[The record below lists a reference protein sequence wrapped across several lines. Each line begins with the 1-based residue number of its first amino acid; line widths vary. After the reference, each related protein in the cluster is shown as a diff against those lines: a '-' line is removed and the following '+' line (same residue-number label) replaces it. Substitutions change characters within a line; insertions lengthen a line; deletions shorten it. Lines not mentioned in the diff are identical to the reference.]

1 VKARVARSVAE
12 LLTSPRVRDARRQ
25 FAAFARRARGG
36 AAVVHYFHQADDP
49 YSQLV
54 MQVLPKLVERYELRL
69 ALHLV
74 EPPSAAAAPDRAR
87 LQAWSRRDAADLA
100 AACGLV
106 YADPGA
112 EPDAA
117 LVELANRA
125 TVRAVADP
133 APNDSVLRAA
143 VAAGRALWSADRA
156 ALDAMPLATA
166 AQTDAALTAG
176 TDLRRSWGHYLGAM
190 LYFEGE
196 WYWGVDRLWHLEQRL
211 RTAGLWRGGDAHWI
225 VAVPQVG
232 CNHRPGSARA
242 PEMHFFCSLR
252 SPYTY
257 LAVPRVQQLARHY
270 GARLRLR
277 FVLPMVMRG
286 LPVPRAKRL
295 YILRDAKREAEALGL
310 PFGRIVDPVGVPTE
324 RGLAVLHRACEAG
337 QGEQFLESFMR
348 GVWAEGVDAG
358 GDAGLRRLAAR
369 VGLDAS
375 FVSEALADPAWR
387 GVAQANREEMLGLG
401 LWGVPSF
408 RVDAGPAR
416 WGQDRLWQVERDLIA
431 ATGATPALRSPE

>member
-1 VKARVARSVAE
+1 MKARVARSVTE
-12 LLTSPRVRDARRQ
+12 LLTSPRVREARRRL
-25 FAAFARRARGG
+25 AALSRRARGG
-36 AAVVHYFHQADDP
+36 GAVVHYFHQADDP
-49 YSQLV
+49 YSQL
-54 MQVLPKLVERYELRL
+54 MLQVLPQLTEAYELSL

-74 EPPSAAAAPDRAR
+74 EPPSTAAAPDRAR
-87 LQAWSRRDAADLA
+87 LQEWSRRDAAELA

-117 LVELANRA
+117 LVALANRA
-125 TVRAVADP
+125 VAHAFADRASHRSA
-133 APNDSVLRAA
+133 LRAA
-143 VAAGRALWSADRA
+143 DAAGRALRSGDRA
-156 ALDAMPLATA
+156 ALERLPLAA
-166 AQTDAALTAG
+166 ADETDVALAAG
-176 TDLRRSWGHYLGAM
+176 TARRRKWGHYLGAM
-190 LYFEGE
+190 LYLEGE
-196 WYWGVDRLWHLEQRL
+196 WYWGIDRLWHLEQRL
-211 RTAGLWRGGDAHWI
+211 RAAGLWRGGDARWI
-225 VAVPQVG
+225 VAMPQIG
-232 CNHRPGSARA
+232 FCHRPRSAHA
-242 PEMHFFCSLR
+242 PELHFFCSLR

-257 LAVPRVQQLARHY
+257 LAVPRVQRLARHY
-270 GARLRLR
+270 GASLRLR

-310 PFGRIVDPVGVPTE
+310 PFGRIVDPVGAPTE
-324 RGLAVLHRACEAG
+324 RGLAVLHRACG
-337 QGEQFLESFMR
+337 VGRGEQFLESFMR

-358 GDAGLRRLAAR
+358 SDAGLRRLAAR
-369 VGLDAS
+369 AGLDAS

-431 ATGATPALRSPE
+431 ATGATPVQ

>member
-1 VKARVARSVAE
+1 VKARVARSVTE
-12 LLTSPRVRDARRQ
+12 LLTSPRVREARRRL
-25 FAAFARRARGG
+25 AALSRRARGG
-36 AAVVHYFHQADDP
+36 GAVVHYFHQADDP
-49 YSQLV
+49 YSQL
-54 MQVLPKLVERYELRL
+54 MLQVLPQLTEAYELSL

-74 EPPSAAAAPDRAR
+74 EPPSTAAAPDRAR
-87 LQAWSRRDAADLA
+87 LQEWSRRDAAELA

-117 LVELANRA
+117 LVALANRA
-125 TVRAVADP
+125 VAHAFADRASHRSA
-133 APNDSVLRAA
+133 LRAA
-143 VAAGRALWSADRA
+143 DAAGRALRSGDRA
-156 ALDAMPLATA
+156 ALERLPLAA
-166 AQTDAALTAG
+166 ADETDVALAAG
-176 TDLRRSWGHYLGAM
+176 TARRRKWGHYLGAM
-190 LYFEGE
+190 LYLEGE
-196 WYWGVDRLWHLEQRL
+196 WYWGIDRLWHLEQRL
-211 RTAGLWRGGDAHWI
+211 RAAGLWRGGDARWI
-225 VAVPQVG
+225 VAMPQIG
-232 CNHRPGSARA
+232 FCHRPRSAHA
-242 PEMHFFCSLR
+242 PELHFFCSLR

-257 LAVPRVQQLARHY
+257 LAVPRVQRLARHY
-270 GARLRLR
+270 GASLRLR

-310 PFGRIVDPVGVPTE
+310 PFGRIVDPVGAPTE
-324 RGLAVLHRACEAG
+324 RGLAVLHRACG
-337 QGEQFLESFMR
+337 VGRGEQFLESFMR

-358 GDAGLRRLAAR
+358 SDAGLRRLAAR
-369 VGLDAS
+369 AGLDAS

-431 ATGATPALRSPE
+431 ATAATPAQ

>member
-1 VKARVARSVAE
+1 MKARVARTVAE
-12 LLTSPRVRDARRQ
+12 LLTSPRVRGARRRL
-25 FAAFARRARGG
+25 AALARRVRGG
-36 AAVVHYFHQADDP
+36 VAVVHYFHQADDP

-54 MQVLPKLVERYELRL
+54 LQILSKLVDGYDLRL

-74 EPPSAAAAPDRAR
+74 EPPSAAAAPDRTR

-100 AACGLV
+100 AACGLA
-106 YADPGA
+106 YTDPGA
-112 EPDAA
+112 EPDVA

-125 TVRAVADP
+125 VACAFADQGP
-133 APNDSVLRAA
+133 IGSALRAA
-143 VAAGRALWSADRA
+143 DTAGRALWSGDRA
-156 ALDAMPLATA
+156 ALARLPLANA
-166 AQTDAALTAG
+166 AETGVALAAG
-176 TDLRRSWGHYLGAM
+176 TALRRSWGHYLGAM

-196 WYWGVDRLWHLEQRL
+196 WYWGIDRLWYLEQRL
-211 RTAGLWRGGDAHWI
+211 RTAGLWRGGDARWI
-225 VAVPQVG
+225 VQVPQVD
-232 CNHRPGSARA
+232 CSHRPGGAHS
-242 PEMHFFCSLR
+242 PELHFFCSLR

-257 LAVPRVQQLARHY
+257 LAVPRVRRLAGHY
-270 GARLRLR
+270 GAQLRLR

-310 PFGRIVDPVGVPTE
+310 PFGRIVDPVGAPTE
-324 RGLAVLHRACEAG
+324 RGLAVLHRACAAG

-358 GDAGLRRLAAR
+358 SDAGLRRIATEA
-369 VGLDAS
+369 GLDAA
-375 FVSEALADPAWR
+375 FVAEALADPAWR

-431 ATGATPALRSPE
+431 ASGATPAQRSP